1 MEKVYR
7 SPLPEVAPSSE
18 QPGLMPNKERKE
30 DKGQPGIVPTTE
42 QINVPYKENAPWLE
56 QLEGIPTNN
65 PSLNQFMTPP
75 YPFSGDDK
83 TIAYNV
89 LDQELDQEGS
99 QNIGNANYDSG
110 LG

>member
-7 SPLPEVAPSSE
+7 SLLPEVAPSSE
-18 QPGLMPNKERKE
+18 QPELVPNKGRKE
-30 DKGQPGIVPTTE
+30 YKGQPGIVPTTE
-42 QINVPYKENAPWLE
+42 QINVPYKETAPWLE
-56 QLEGIPTNN
+56 QLEGMPTNN

-83 TIAYNV
+83 TIAYNAQ
-89 LDQELDQEGS
+89 DQELDQEDS
-99 QNIGNANYDSG
+99 QNIGNTDYDSG